1 MQVRPTT
8 MAYALLNAATKVSN
22 ETAKMVI
29 RHAITDDPKNPLKTG
44 YNRVMI
50 DGIRVSQ
57 HTLSHIYHQGK

>member
-29 RHAITDDPKNPLKTG
+29 RHAITDDPKRPFASG
-44 YNRVMI
+44 YNRSITNNVRAAQSSLK
-50 DGIRVSQ
+50 GV
-57 HTLSHIYHQGK
+57 Y